1 MLKTQ
6 PIVRAQGKGIPALGL
21 GTWTLENQECVD
33 IVEEALHLGYRHVD
47 TAQAYDNEESV
58 GKGLQ
63 KAKIDRENIF
73 LTTKVWFENFEPSRL
88 KSSVED
94 SLKKLKTDYV
104 DLLLLHWPV
113 FDKADMRDVLD
124 ALMKV
129 RQDKK
134 ALTIGVSNFTTR
146 QLQQAQEH
154 CDNTLVVNQVEYH
167 PFLDQSAVLK
177 KVKEHDMALTA
188 YSPLARGEVF
198 ENETLDRIAKSRD
211 VGVAE
216 VVLAWL
222 RSQDQVIAIPKT
234 TSKDHLKSNLKS
246 LDLKLSE
253 DEIEEINKLKRPDG
267 RVIDPDF
274 APDWD

>member
-21 GTWTLENQECVD
+21 GTWTLENQECID

-113 FDKADMRDVLD
+113 FDKADMRGNRPG
-124 ALMKV
+124 
-129 RQDKK
+129 RQ
-134 ALTIGVSNFTTR
+134 T
-146 QLQQAQEH
+146 
-154 CDNTLVVNQVEYH
+154 
-167 PFLDQSAVLK
+167 
-177 KVKEHDMALTA
+177 
-188 YSPLARGEVF
+188 
-198 ENETLDRIAKSRD
+198 
-211 VGVAE
+211 
-216 VVLAWL
+216 
-222 RSQDQVIAIPKT
+222 
-234 TSKDHLKSNLKS
+234 
-246 LDLKLSE
+246 
-253 DEIEEINKLKRPDG
+253 
-267 RVIDPDF
+267 
-274 APDWD
+274 

>member
-21 GTWTLENQECVD
+21 GTWTLENQECID

-267 RVIDPDF
+267 RVIDPHF